1 MVRSKRSIHALR
13 GANLHAQRGEVF
25 GLLGPNGAGKTTL
38 VKILLGVIRST
49 SGTALL
55 FDSPA
60 GSARARSRVGYLPE
74 SLRIDRHHTARSA
87 LYFYGRMS
95 GMSNAAIRGKLDEL
109 LLSVGLQGRD
119 RESVRRYSKGM
130 YQRLGLAQALLHDP
144 DLLILDEPTDGLDPV
159 GRNEVRRILL
169 ELKSRGKTI
178 FLNSHILQEVEM
190 VCDRVAIMSKG
201 LVRACGTIDELTR
214 NRQAAKHVTLELVD
228 HRSGSQNELLSTAQ
242 AIAQELQNQ
251 WRQDLKDM
259 PTVVPSSA
267 QTVSLQALCPDQAA
281 IDWLVDLVR
290 QRNLSIVSLQS
301 HRRSLEDV
309 FLELVGT
316 EPDR

>member
-1 MVRSKRSIHALR
+1 M
-13 GANLHAQRGEVF
+13 
-25 GLLGPNGAGKTTL
+25 
-38 VKILLGVIRST
+38 GVIRAT

-60 GSARARSRVGYLPE
+60 GSARARNRIGYLPE

-87 LYFYGRMS
+87 LYFYGSMS
-95 GMSNAAIRGKLDEL
+95 GMSHAAIRCKLDEL
-109 LLSVGLQGRD
+109 LISVGLQGRD

-169 ELKSRGKTI
+169 ELKARGKTI

-190 VCDRVAIMSKG
+190 VCDRVAIMSSG

-214 NRQAAKHVTLELVD
+214 NRESAKYVTLEIAAGLGNATND
-228 HRSGSQNELLSTAQ
+228 LLASVQ
-242 AIAQELQNQ
+242 SIAQELQMKLG
-251 WRQDLKDM
+251 DAMKDAPKLSGT
-259 PTVVPSSA
+259 PT
-267 QTVSLQALCPDQAA
+267 QNVSLQAWCPDQGA
-281 IDWLVDLVR
+281 INAMVDLVR
-290 QRNLSIVSLQS
+290 QQNLSIVSLQS

>member
-1 MVRSKRSIHALR
+1 MTQNATVIQVEGLTKKYGAWFRSKRSIHALR
-13 GANLHAQRGEVF
+13 GANLSANRGEVF

-38 VKILLGVIRST
+38 VKILLGVIRAT

-60 GSARARSRVGYLPE
+60 GSARARNRIGYLPE

-87 LYFYGRMS
+87 LHFYGSMS
-95 GMSNAAIRGKLDEL
+95 GMSHAAIGAKLDEL
-109 LLSVGLQGRD
+109 LASVGLQGRD

-190 VCDRVAIMSKG
+190 VCDRVAIMSSG

-214 NRQAAKHVTLELVD
+214 NRDSAKYVTLEVTDERVD
-228 HRSGSQNELLSTAQ
+228 VETGLLASVQ
-242 AIAQELQNQ
+242 SIAQQLQMKLAPS
-251 WRQDLKDM
+251 LKD
-259 PTVVPSSA
+259 PPKA
-267 QTVSLQALCPDQAA
+267 
-281 IDWLVDLVR
+281 
-290 QRNLSIVSLQS
+290 IVSSVTRLS
-301 HRRSLEDV
+301 CVHGVPIKLRS
-309 FLELVGT
+309 T
-316 EPDR
+316 NW